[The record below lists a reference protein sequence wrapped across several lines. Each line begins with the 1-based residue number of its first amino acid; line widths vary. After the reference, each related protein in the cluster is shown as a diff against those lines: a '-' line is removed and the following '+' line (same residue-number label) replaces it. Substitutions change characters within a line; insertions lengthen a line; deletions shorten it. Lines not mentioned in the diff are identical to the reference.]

1 MQNYMLIKKNNNLMG
16 IKINKKLFK
25 FKTYILN
32 DGLQQFYSESFEFSI
47 LYNFVYNISSCSIN
61 L

>member
-1 MQNYMLIKKNNNLMG
+1 MGKKSSH
-16 IKINKKLFK
+16 KKLLK

-32 DGLQQFYSESFEFSI
+32 NGLQQFYSESFEFSI
-47 LYNFVYNISSCSIN
+47 LYNFVYNISSCNIN